1 MIFDHIWY
9 MDIHMDMIHAYNIY
23 KGTNPSNPVKVQ
35 HGVAMDLQHTIQTQ
49 VVIWEHGIE

>member
-1 MIFDHIWY
+1 MHI
-9 MDIHMDMIHAYNIY
+9 IY